1 MLLLTISME
10 IFFIIISP
18 WRYNVNVVNIIFS
31 ENLKQL
37 MTEASINQV
46 KLSKEI
52 RIAQSAISAWL
63 SGKKE
68 PSIESLW
75 LLADF
80 FDCSIDE
87 LVGRTKI

>member
-1 MLLLTISME
+1 ME
-10 IFFIIISP
+10 IFFIFISP

>member
-1 MLLLTISME
+1 ME
-10 IFFIIISP
+10 IFFIIISL

>member
-1 MLLLTISME
+1 ME

-80 FDCSIDE
+80 FVCSIDE

>member
-1 MLLLTISME
+1 ME

-31 ENLKQL
+31 VYLKQL

>member
-1 MLLLTISME
+1 ME

-75 LLADF
+75 HLADF

>member
-1 MLLLTISME
+1 ME

-37 MTEASINQV
+37 RTEASINQV

>member
-1 MLLLTISME
+1 ME